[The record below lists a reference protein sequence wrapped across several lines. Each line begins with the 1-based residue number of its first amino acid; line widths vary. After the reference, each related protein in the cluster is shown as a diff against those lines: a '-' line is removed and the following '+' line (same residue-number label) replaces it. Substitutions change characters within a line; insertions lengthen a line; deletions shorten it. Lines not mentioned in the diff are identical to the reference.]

1 MKLKVQGDETKNNNN
16 FDCRHNKTPSERYES
31 HYAHQSIVNR
41 GTIPRNHQLSSNTK
55 TKDKKNTFVHSFTLP
70 CFISIK
76 QTIAGWH
83 SYKSSNVCF
92 SSLVAF
98 FLKMTIQ
105 VFFEDD
111 NPGHRRNIDE
121 VTHKEKSIE
130 ARINR
135 YISTPEAELQ
145 PQSKNL

>member
-1 MKLKVQGDETKNNNN
+1 MKLKVQGDETEKKKN
-16 FDCRHNKTPSERYES
+16 FDCRHNKTLSERYGS

-55 TKDKKNTFVHSFTLP
+55 IKDKTNTFVHSCRPSLDGIP
-70 CFISIK
+70 ISHQIC
-76 QTIAGWH
+76 AFH
-83 SYKSSNVCF
+83 PPY
-92 SSLVAF
+92 AF
-98 FLKMTIQ
+98 F
-105 VFFEDD
+105 FFRDD

-121 VTHKEKSIE
+121 INHREKSTGE
-130 ARINR
+130 RINR